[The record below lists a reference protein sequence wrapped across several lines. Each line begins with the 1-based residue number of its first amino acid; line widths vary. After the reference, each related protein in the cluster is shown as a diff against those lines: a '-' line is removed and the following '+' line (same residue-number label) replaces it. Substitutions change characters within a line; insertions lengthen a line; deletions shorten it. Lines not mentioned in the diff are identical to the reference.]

1 LGVGGSTN
9 NDATRVIGT
18 LRLYSDSAF
27 SISQSGDANTG
38 YATTGTPSLSA
49 LSAIDLSSANSA
61 SSALAV
67 IDGATNQISTIRG
80 NIGALESR
88 LDFSSSLL
96 TRQIENFTLARSSI
110 EDTDFAFE
118 SAALAKAMVAQQINT
133 ALLAQANAGAS
144 LVMKLLDDAA

>member
-1 LGVGGSTN
+1 M
-9 NDATRVIGT
+9 
-18 LRLYSDSAF
+18 
-27 SISQSGDANTG
+27 
-38 YATTGTPSLSA
+38 
-49 LSAIDLSSANSA
+49 
-61 SSALAV
+61 

-96 TRQIENFTLARSSI
+96 ARQIENFTFARSRI
-110 EDTDFAFE
+110 EDTEFAFE
-118 SAALAKAMVAQQINT
+118 SAALAKAMVSQQINT